1 MSYKVYKKH
10 VNKYG
15 KKTTPAQPT
24 TSHTQSIY
32 LFSGRS
38 ITPDKKPIINVK
50 KNTNIYGRASG
61 ASTDRSHNL
70 NRNLSLTAIAS
81 TGANNTHSRNVNK
94 TRELKS
100 KGSISSSSSY
110 NHHTSNSKM
119 STSKTFRRT
128 TGEESEKELKLM
140 ETVKLLKNENK

>member
-15 KKTTPAQPT
+15 KKANVSQPGT
-24 TSHTQSIY
+24 NHTQSVY

-50 KNTNIYGRASG
+50 KNSNIYGRASG
-61 ASTDRSHNL
+61 ASTDRTHNL
-70 NRNLSLTAIAS
+70 NRNLSLTAISS
-81 TGANNTHSRNVNK
+81 TGANHAYSRNI
-94 TRELKS
+94 KS

-119 STSKTFRRT
+119 STSKSFRHT
-128 TGEESEKELKLM
+128 TAGEESEKELKLM
-140 ETVKLLKNENK
+140 ETVKLLKSENK

>member
-15 KKTTPAQPT
+15 KKANTSQPGA
-24 TSHTQSIY
+24 SQTQSVY

-38 ITPDKKPIINVK
+38 VTPDKKPIINVK
-50 KNTNIYGRASG
+50 KSSNIYGRASG

-70 NRNLSLTAIAS
+70 NRNLSLTAIS
-81 TGANNTHSRNVNK
+81 GTGVTQTYSRNLK
-94 TRELKS
+94 T

-110 NHHTSNSKM
+110 NHQTSNSKM
-119 STSKTFRRT
+119 STSKSFRHT
-128 TGEESEKELKLM
+128 TAGEESEKELKLM
-140 ETVKLLKNENK
+140 DTIKLLKGENK